1 MLVEDTLR
9 SSTQYLTAVRR
20 EETAEHRAKT
30 FHGLVL
36 RGKLRTAV
44 RWITE
49 QEKGGVLQP
58 EVHCT
63 KTGDRVLEV
72 LHAKHLDAQP
82 PSAAC
87 LDAYPGPPPD
97 IDGNYRVITVI
108 SWG

>member
-36 RGKLRTAV
+36 CSKLQTAV

-49 QEKGGVLQP
+49 REEGRRASAGRPLHKDGGSCVRGASRETP
-58 EVHCT
+58 RRTAPV
-63 KTGDRVLEV
+63 
-72 LHAKHLDAQP
+72 
-82 PSAAC
+82 
-87 LDAYPGPPPD
+87 
-97 IDGNYRVITVI
+97 
-108 SWG
+108 